1 MMELFSL
8 PTLLFL
14 FLLSFY
20 LSIYFL
26 LPKPPEPTTPPPK
39 GFKQYPVIGH
49 LPDFLHNRHRFL
61 DWTAEVLARSPNNTA
76 VFRRPNVE
84 GVMTAN
90 PLVVEHMLKTN
101 FENYPKGIH
110 FLSILG
116 DFLGQ
121 GIFNADGEN
130 WKHQRKTA
138 SYEFN
143 TRSLRSFVME
153 SVKSEVEARLIPILQ
168 RAAAASGTTN
178 RILDMQDVLERFA
191 FDNICKVAFNV
202 DPGCLGGDAT
212 ASTEFMQAFE
222 EAATLS
228 SGRFF
233 YAVPFLYRI
242 KKYFN
247 LGSERRLMKSIA
259 TVHEFADNIIRKR
272 LEKKSANTEEDLL
285 SRFIGS
291 TEDHSPEFLRDIVI
305 SIILAGRDTTSSTLT
320 SFFWVVSSRPD
331 ITNNILQEL
340 KSIRARN
347 AKHIDGPY
355 SFDELREMHY
365 LHAAISEA
373 LRLYPPVAINSKLS
387 LNDDVLPDGTTLK
400 KGWFLTYSPYAM
412 GRMESI
418 WGKDCL
424 EFKPERWLEN
434 GVCKQETPFRFPA
447 FHAGPRIC
455 LGREMAYIQ
464 MKSIAA
470 AVVERFELDVLN
482 GGECPEHIMSLTIR
496 MKGGLPVLVKEK
508 N

>member
-1 MMELFSL
+1 M
-8 PTLLFL
+8 
-14 FLLSFY
+14 
-20 LSIYFL
+20 
-26 LPKPPEPTTPPPK
+26 
-39 GFKQYPVIGH
+39 
-49 LPDFLHNRHRFL
+49 
-61 DWTAEVLARSPNNTA
+61 
-76 VFRRPNVE
+76 
-84 GVMTAN
+84 
-90 PLVVEHMLKTN
+90 
-101 FENYPKGIH
+101 
-110 FLSILG
+110 
-116 DFLGQ
+116 
-121 GIFNADGEN
+121 
-130 WKHQRKTA
+130 
-138 SYEFN
+138 
-143 TRSLRSFVME
+143 
-153 SVKSEVEARLIPILQ
+153 IPILQ

-212 ASTEFMQAFE
+212 AGTEFMQAFE

-242 KKYFN
+242 KRYFN

-272 LEKKSANTEEDLL
+272 LEEKSANTDEDLL

-305 SIILAGRDTTSSTLT
+305 SIILAGWDTTSSTLT

-340 KSIRARN
+340 KSIRAHN
-347 AKHIDGPY
+347 AKHIGGPY

-373 LRLYPPVAINSKLS
+373 LRLYPPVAIDSKLS

-400 KGWFLTYSPYAM
+400 KGWFLTYSSYAM

-418 WGKDCL
+418 WGKDCR

-434 GVCKQETPFRFPA
+434 GVCKQEMPFRFPA

-482 GGECPEHIMSLTIR
+482 RGECPEHMLSLTIR
-496 MKGGLPVLVKEK
+496 MKGGLHVLVKEK

>member
-1 MMELFSL
+1 MELFSL
-8 PTLLFL
+8 PTVLFL

-20 LSIYFL
+20 LSVYFL
-26 LPKPPEPTTPPPK
+26 LPKPPKTPPPPPK
-39 GFKQYPVIGH
+39 GFNCYLVIGH
-49 LPDFLHNRHRFL
+49 LPGFLHNRHRFL
-61 DWTAEVLARSPNNTA
+61 DWTTEVLGRSPNNTA
-76 VFRRPNVE
+76 VFRRPNAD
-84 GVMTAN
+84 GVLTAN

-143 TRSLRSFVME
+143 TKSLRSFVME
-153 SVKSEVEARLIPILQ
+153 SVKSEVEVRLIPILH

-212 ASTEFMQAFE
+212 TGTEFMQAFE

-233 YAVPFLYRI
+233 YAVPFCLQNQEVLQPRLRTQR
-242 KKYFN
+242 F
-247 LGSERRLMKSIA
+247 RRHCGCTRRWRS
-259 TVHEFADNIIRKR
+259 TPR
-272 LEKKSANTEEDLL
+272 LQ
-285 SRFIGS
+285 
-291 TEDHSPEFLRDIVI
+291 
-305 SIILAGRDTTSSTLT
+305 
-320 SFFWVVSSRPD
+320 VVPQR
-331 ITNNILQEL
+331 
-340 KSIRARN
+340 RR
-347 AKHIDGPY
+347 
-355 SFDELREMHY
+355 
-365 LHAAISEA
+365 
-373 LRLYPPVAINSKLS
+373 V
-387 LNDDVLPDGTTLK
+387 PDGTTLK
-400 KGWFLTYSPYAM
+400 KGWFLTYSSYAM

-418 WGKDCL
+418 WGKDCC
-424 EFKPERWLEN
+424 EFKPEKWLEN
-434 GVCKQETPFRFPA
+434 GVCRQEMPFRFPA

-482 GGECPEHIMSLTIR
+482 RGECPEHTLSLTIR